1 MPDKILNIDWL
12 NTKPL
17 IIYET
22 NQFFLAI
29 VLFFAVF
36 TACNHKDDDC
46 KDIGSK
52 CDTCPAKLEDPI
64 NYPACSIIDETRKD
78 TLMRNY
84 YTVMRDSLSFNG
96 NNIINLKATYITKD
110 ALKNLLCDSNFTG
123 IYFSYGYE
131 QSKDPITAMQLIIRN
146 ANYDT
151 ATRAV
156 KVDNK
161 IILTSDFGR
170 PDLCA
175 AG

>member
-1 MPDKILNIDWL
+1 
-12 NTKPL
+12 
-17 IIYET
+17 
-22 NQFFLAI
+22 
-29 VLFFAVF
+29 
-36 TACNHKDDDC
+36 
-46 KDIGSK
+46 
-52 CDTCPAKLEDPI
+52 
-64 NYPACSIIDETRKD
+64 
-78 TLMRNY
+78 
-84 YTVMRDSLSFNG
+84 MRDSLSFNG